1 MSIDDNHIN
10 QKIASTLQSIDE
22 IKRAEPAPFLMTRI
36 NAAMA
41 KTPQRES
48 IWATIGFWL
57 SRPAIA
63 VSLVMIFLALNMLG
77 IFVNKAQGNDTPGN
91 TGAYEYLAN
100 VSSNY
105 EFVDIPQ

>member
-41 KTPQRES
+41 KPRN
-48 IWATIGFWL
+48 G
-57 SRPAIA
+57 
-63 VSLVMIFLALNMLG
+63 SLFGLLLAFG
-77 IFVNKAQGNDTPGN
+77 
-91 TGAYEYLAN
+91 
-100 VSSNY
+100 
-105 EFVDIPQ
+105 